1 MLKKFLKNEKGLTLV
16 ELLAVI
22 VILGIVAAIAIPSIG
37 SIIQKSKEDAVKA
50 DAITVINAAKTY
62 VAANGVPAVAT
73 GNTLPVISDTDLS
86 KYVSTVKLNTG
97 YKVEVSTDGLNYTI
111 TATSASNAAGAV
123 VLTFTKASIQNIN
136 DDKTYGTTRTIP
148 AQ

>member
-37 SIIQKSKEDAVKA
+37 SIIQKSKEDGVKA
-50 DAITVINAAKTY
+50 DAITVINSAKTY

-73 GNTLPVISDTDLS
+73 AGDKTTTITSTMLQQ
-86 KYVSTVKLNTG
+86 YVSNVKLTS
-97 YKVEVSTDGLNYTI
+97 YSVTVSTDGTTFSITGTGVAGGVTI
-111 TATSASNAAGAV
+111 TFTNATIDG
-123 VLTFTKASIQNIN
+123 IN
-136 DDKTYGTTRTIP
+136 TDTGYGTNRTI
-148 AQ
+148 AK